1 MGILAKIES
10 FLDGKK
16 TYIVAIVGGILGIIT
31 AMGHPIPEYVYVI
44 LGALGLGAV
53 RSAIGNTPPKV

>member
-1 MGILAKIES
+1 MGKILE

-16 TYIVAIVGGILGIIT
+16 TYIVAILTGIAGVLTAFGIV
-31 AMGHPIPEYVYVI
+31 IPELVWAI

-53 RSAIGNTPPKV
+53 RDAIKKNE